1 MIHVR
6 VDQGKNIKSVVENE
20 ERMRLNDA
28 DFLFFYFD
36 LVNITYNAWEY
47 FRIENHYNRQEGEN

>member
-1 MIHVR
+1 MIRALVEA
-6 VDQGKNIKSVVENE
+6 GKNIKSVVENE

-47 FRIENHYNRQEGEN
+47 FRIENNDD